1 MKVNN
6 ITTFVTKNTSL
17 VMVCRMN
24 FKGQE
29 QETVQ
34 EIVEVILEKVD
45 KKFNNNADQSGKKKS
60 QEIIGVT
67 GKFGIGILVLQF
79 VGHSPGGYGT

>member
-60 QEIIGVT
+60 QEIIGVLPFIIYFL
-67 GKFGIGILVLQF
+67 KESQVYILII
-79 VGHSPGGYGT
+79 